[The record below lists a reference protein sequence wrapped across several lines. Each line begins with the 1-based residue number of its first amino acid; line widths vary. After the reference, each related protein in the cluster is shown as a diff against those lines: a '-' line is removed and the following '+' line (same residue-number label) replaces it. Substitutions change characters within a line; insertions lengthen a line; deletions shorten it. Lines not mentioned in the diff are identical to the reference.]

1 MNNKYK
7 IVVEAPLIRAGL
19 SISTEVSSGYVREA
33 VDEMMKHV
41 RDINEKR
48 PEHCDDEVMNTTG
61 WINVSDRLPT
71 EDEFNTFSILVESNR
86 GVRRLYDSI
95 ETDEGELTFWLDDYE
110 SLEVNDAVRWL
121 AIPEPEEVK

>member
-48 PEHCDDEVMNTTG
+48 PA
-61 WINVSDRLPT
+61 
-71 EDEFNTFSILVESNR
+71 EDKS
-86 GVRRLYDSI
+86 
-95 ETDEGELTFWLDDYE
+95 
-110 SLEVNDAVRWL
+110 
-121 AIPEPEEVK
+121 